1 LLGSFLIGRRMR
13 RLTHGLDAEELGL
26 MHSYYDAVLHS
37 VREGLLLLD
46 NAGRVQS
53 MNDEALRLLG
63 IDGDPTGRPVSELGL
78 PADLT
83 AALVGP
89 EARVDAVHLAKDR
102 VLVVS
107 ALPALDPSAA
117 HHRRSA
123 LGRAITMRDHTEM
136 TELTN
141 ELGSSRDLTEAL
153 RSQAHESA
161 NRMHAVIT
169 LVELGRY
176 EEAISFAT
184 EELRAAQHLTDQV
197 VGAISEPVIAAVL
210 LGKAQVA
217 AERGIDFVVTPDSGL
232 DADALIDAEISAREM
247 LTVIGNLVDN
257 AIDAV
262 ADSAVRKVSV
272 TVRRTDPE
280 ADAILVEVADTGPGL
295 DEESA
300 LLAFRRGWS
309 TKTDTTVHGH
319 GLGLGLVG
327 QIVQRHGGSI
337 IVEQSG
343 GAVFRV
349 EIGAGLRTRAASS
362 ASAPE

>member
-1 LLGSFLIGRRMR
+1 
-13 RLTHGLDAEELGL
+13 
-26 MHSYYDAVLHS
+26 
-37 VREGLLLLD
+37 
-46 NAGRVQS
+46 
-53 MNDEALRLLG
+53 
-63 IDGDPTGRPVSELGL
+63 
-78 PADLT
+78 
-83 AALVGP
+83 
-89 EARVDAVHLAKDR
+89 
-102 VLVVS
+102 
-107 ALPALDPSAA
+107 
-117 HHRRSA
+117 
-123 LGRAITMRDHTEM
+123 
-136 TELTN
+136 
-141 ELGSSRDLTEAL
+141 
-153 RSQAHESA
+153 
-161 NRMHAVIT
+161 MHAVIT

-176 EEAISFAT
+176 EDAISFAT

-232 DADALIDAEISAREM
+232 DAAALIDAEISAREM

-280 ADAILVEVADTGPGL
+280 ADALLIEVADTGPGL

-362 ASAPE
+362 ASSPE